1 MLLIGLELRMF
12 CTRSRSHTSRPS
24 SPKKSEFQR
33 KLDALNRTRTA
44 DVLHPKHESYLQTKL
59 LSKRQPDLG
68 WRSHSVCDLFFL
80 DGWRGRTYLEIF
92 FFGGG
97 PFAEKITRR
106 AGTSREATKFSLG
119 RDLACKNPNGAALG
133 SPCTGFSPGA
143 NGPPVGLTAVG
154 RTDDQI

>member
-59 LSKRQPDLG
+59 LSKRQTSADGPTQFMI
-68 WRSHSVCDLFFL
+68 FFL
-80 DGWRGRTYLEIF
+80 DGWRGRTFLEIF